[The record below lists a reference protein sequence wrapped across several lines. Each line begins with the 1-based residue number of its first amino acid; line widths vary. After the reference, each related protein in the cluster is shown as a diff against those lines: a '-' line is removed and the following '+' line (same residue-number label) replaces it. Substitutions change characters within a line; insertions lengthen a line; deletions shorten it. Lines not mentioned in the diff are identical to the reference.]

1 MREEYDFSKGI
12 KNPYTKKGKK
22 QISINI
28 AESSIDYF
36 KEESQETGIP
46 YQVLIDLYLADCVK
60 SGRKL
65 ELAWEYWFFRVKK
78 LDTVCDKWYSLSEME
93 FFL

>member
-1 MREEYDFSKGI
+1 MERTIQQNGITCQKNGKEVYDMREEYDFSKGI

-36 KEESQETGIP
+36 KEESKETGIP

-65 ELAWEYWFFRVKK
+65 ELAWK
-78 LDTVCDKWYSLSEME
+78 
-93 FFL
+93 

>member
-28 AESSIDYF
+28 A
-36 KEESQETGIP
+36 
-46 YQVLIDLYLADCVK
+46 DCVRSGK
-60 SGRKL
+60 SRKSPIFN
-65 ELAWEYWFFRVKK
+65 Y
-78 LDTVCDKWYSLSEME
+78 
-93 FFL
+93 

>member
-1 MREEYDFSKGI
+1 MERTIQQNGITCQKNGKEVYDMREEYDFSKGI

-60 SGRKL
+60 SGSKL
-65 ELAWEYWFFRVKK
+65 ELAWK
-78 LDTVCDKWYSLSEME
+78 
-93 FFL
+93 

>member
-28 AESSIDYF
+28 AETSIDYF
-36 KEESQETGIP
+36 KEESKETGIN
-46 YQVLIDLYLADCVK
+46 
-60 SGRKL
+60 
-65 ELAWEYWFFRVKK
+65 
-78 LDTVCDKWYSLSEME
+78 SLRY
-93 FFL
+93 